1 MPASLYVHVPFCL
14 KRCIYCDFVSG
25 IYDPEKADVYIT
37 ALKNEISGIPSTTQ
51 FSTLYIGGGT
61 PTALSTHTLSD
72 LIKHIFLHFNFSPLP
87 PPTRKGGQEEYEA
100 TIEANPGTVDF
111 EKLHALR
118 FAGINRISIGIQS
131 FHDDELAFLGRIH
144 TAEEAEHA
152 VSLARDS
159 GFENIGIDL
168 IYGIPGQTQLTWKQT
183 LENAVRLKPKHIST
197 YELTVEKGTVLYEYF
212 KNPPLSLPTGQA
224 GPFSKGGFLESP
236 LSRGD
241 IGVCSPLW
249 QKGVRGD
256 FAMKNISKADNLKLL
271 DEEKI
276 IEMYEYTIDY
286 LTSEGYIHYEISNFA
301 LPDYF
306 CKHNFNYWNR
316 GEYYGA
322 GLGAHSFI
330 DHKRFHNTDDP
341 DFYINA
347 LTENESPVKET
358 EQITDNTA
366 IAETFFLGLRKTGGI
381 NLKTVSES
389 YKQDLASMYQNE
401 IKELEEAGLVEYNSK
416 SFNLRLT
423 RKGLLLSNE
432 VFTRFM

>member
-1 MPASLYVHVPFCL
+1 MAQSLYIHIPFCL
-14 KRCIYCDFVSG
+14 KRCAYCDFVSG
-25 IYDPEKADVYIT
+25 IFDPLKADEYIN
-37 ALKNEISGIPSTTQ
+37 ALKKEISALPRETE
-51 FSTLYIGGGT
+51 FSTLFIGGGT
-61 PTALSTHTLSD
+61 PTTLSAHTLKD
-72 LIKHIFLHFNFSPLP
+72 LIYYMFSHLTFNGS
-87 PPTRKGGQEEYEA
+87 YEA
-100 TIEANPGTVDF
+100 TIETNPGTVDF

-118 FAGINRISIGIQS
+118 LAGINRISIGIQS

-152 VSLARDS
+152 VSLAHDA

-168 IYGIPGQTQLTWKQT
+168 IYGIPGQNIVSWRKT
-183 LENAVRLKPKHIST
+183 LENAVRLKPTHISA
-197 YELTVEKGTVLYEYF
+197 YELTVEKGTMLYEYL
-212 KNPPLSLPTGQA
+212 KNPPLS
-224 GPFSKGGFLESP
+224 PFSKGGFIESP
-236 LSRGD
+236 LSRGN

-249 QKGVRGD
+249 QRGVRGD

-286 LTSEGYIHYEISNFA
+286 LTSKNYIHYEISNFA

-306 CKHNFNYWNR
+306 CKHNLNYWDR

-330 DHKRFHNTDDP
+330 DHKRFYNFGDLE
-341 DFYINA
+341 FYINA
-347 LTENESPVKET
+347 LTENKSPVQKI
-358 EQITDNTA
+358 EQITNDKA

-389 YKQDLASMYQNE
+389 YKQDLVSMYQNE

-432 VFTRFM
+432 VFTKFI